1 MFKSFF
7 SDRRFFV
14 LFSLM
19 FSIVCLLNINYCL
32 LRSARNALAVA
43 DLGGGAQMIPVYDLC
58 GTIPGAVFM
67 VFLLTR
73 LLNRFSIYQV
83 FLITLSVF
91 LGFFLIFSFG
101 VYPSLHLWKE
111 AILGWDWLWGHEWFS
126 VLLPQGAAMIFF
138 VMAELW
144 KIALLT
150 VLFWGFVNQYMPLVK
165 AKQLYA
171 PLMLGS
177 SVGAILS
184 GPITTLCT
192 SDWLS
197 QGLWSRSLG
206 FIVLS
211 LCVIGLISAWLY
223 RFLWIEFAKSSPQ
236 VSEKQEEGSTLSLRE
251 CLKACLQSK
260 YLSLLAWMTIAD
272 YIAYAL
278 GEVVFFDIL
287 KQKYPDPR
295 QFCEYN
301 GRLSQWCGILT
312 AASALL
318 ITPILVKK
326 CRWVVASLVTPVC
339 LVITEMAFFFTLWFP
354 SKELPLDLLVFLGTI
369 FFCCV
374 RAAKYTLFDTSKELS
389 FLLLPPLE
397 KMQGKLIIDG
407 ICSRVG
413 RGGASLLSVGLI
425 QLFGGIM
432 ASAFIAGTIA
442 ITVSISCALSTLKLG
457 LLVEK
462 QAKLKV

>member
-1 MFKSFF
+1 MIRSFLAG
-7 SDRRFFV
+7 RRSFV

-19 FSIVCLLNINYCL
+19 FGVVCLLNINYCL

-43 DLGGGAQMIPVYDLC
+43 DIGGGAQVIPIYDLC
-58 GTIPGAVFM
+58 GTIPGAILM

-73 LLNRFSIYQV
+73 LLNRFSIHQV

-91 LGFFLIFSFG
+91 LGFFLVFSFA

-111 AILGWDWLWGHEWFS
+111 VILNWDWLWGHKYLAI
-126 VLLPQGAAMIFF
+126 LLPQGAAMVFF

-150 VLFWGFVNQYMPLVK
+150 VLFWGLVNQYMPLGE
-165 AKQLYA
+165 AKKLYA
-171 PLMLGS
+171 PLMLGTS
-177 SVGAILS
+177 IGTMLS
-184 GPITTLCT
+184 GPIVKLCT
-192 SDWLS
+192 SDALS
-197 QGLWSRSLG
+197 HGLWSRSLNLL
-206 FIVLS
+206 VLS
-211 LCVIGLISAWLY
+211 LLLIGVLVAWLY
-223 RFLWIEFAKSSPQ
+223 TLLCKQFSR
-236 VSEKQEEGSTLSLRE
+236 EKALQIQEEKPKESPLSLRE

-260 YLSLLAWMTIAD
+260 YLSLLGWVTIAD

-278 GEVVFFDIL
+278 GEMVFLDVL

-295 QFCEYN
+295 QYCDYN
-301 GRLSQWCGILT
+301 GQLSFWYGLLT
-312 AASALL
+312 AVSALL
-318 ITPILVKK
+318 ITPILVQR

-339 LVITEMAFFFTLWFP
+339 LVLTEGAFFFTLWFP
-354 SKELPLDLLVFLGTI
+354 FKVLPLDLLVFLGSV

-407 ICSRVG
+407 ICSQMG
-413 RGGASLLSVGLI
+413 RGGASFLSIGRVP
-425 QLFGGIM
+425 
-432 ASAFIAGTIA
+432 
-442 ITVSISCALSTLKLG
+442 LS
-457 LLVEK
+457 
-462 QAKLKV
+462 

>member
-1 MFKSFF
+1 
-7 SDRRFFV
+7 
-14 LFSLM
+14 M

-43 DLGGGAQMIPVYDLC
+43 DLGGGAHMIPIYDLC
-58 GTIPGAVFM
+58 GTIPGAVLM

-73 LLNRFSIYQV
+73 LLNRFSIHQV
-83 FLITLSVF
+83 FLITLAVF
-91 LGFFLIFSFG
+91 LGFFLFFSFG

-111 AILGWDWLWGHEWFS
+111 AILEWNWLWGHEWLS

-150 VLFWGFVNQYMPLVK
+150 VLFWGLVNQYMPLGQ

-171 PLMLGS
+171 PLMLGTS
-177 SVGAILS
+177 IGTMLS
-184 GPITTLCT
+184 GPITKLCT
-192 SDWLS
+192 SDLLS

-206 FIVLS
+206 LIVLS
-211 LCVIGLISAWLY
+211 LCVIGLAAAWLY
-223 RFLWIEFAKSSPQ
+223 TLLWMHFAKNSPRA
-236 VSEKQEEGSTLSLRE
+236 SEKKEEDSPLSLRE
-251 CLKACLQSK
+251 SLKACLQSK

-278 GEVVFFDIL
+278 GEVVFLDIL

-295 QFCEYN
+295 QYCEYN
-301 GRLSQWCGILT
+301 GQLSFWYGLLT
-312 AASALL
+312 AVSALF

-339 LVITEMAFFFTLWFP
+339 LVVTEAAFFFTLWAP
-354 SKELPLDLLVFLGTI
+354 SKELPLDLLVFLGSI

-407 ICSRVG
+407 ICSRIG

-425 QLFGGIM
+425 QIFGGIM
-432 ASAFIAGTIA
+432 ASAFFAGTIA
-442 ITVSISCALSTLKLG
+442 ITVSVSCAFSTLKLG

-462 QAKLKV
+462 QAKLKAGS